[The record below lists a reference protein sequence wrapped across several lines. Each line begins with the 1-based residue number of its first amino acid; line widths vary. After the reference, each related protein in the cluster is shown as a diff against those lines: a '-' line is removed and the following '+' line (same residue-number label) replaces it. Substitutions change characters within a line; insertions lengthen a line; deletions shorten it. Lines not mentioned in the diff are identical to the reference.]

1 MKFRLSLLTLIII
14 LADFLALKLWLQP
27 PCEQLRPYFGREAV
41 AWGYLEPMTL
51 KLTEGRVSFVLQC
64 ESLQLGQQKL
74 AYTDKLRIYAA
85 GSSLPRAGRVRV
97 RGRMEE
103 LRSFANPGGMAM
115 ESYNWVQGYGGMLT
129 RASVEL
135 LLAEPRWVDRCALMN
150 LSLREKLLAAVPG
163 EAAAIL
169 SGMTLGGSGGLSD
182 TTRESIAANGL
193 SHLLSVSGTH
203 LLLLASFLRLLLGRL
218 LPRWQGACLAF
229 LLFFYA
235 CLCGLKP
242 PVLRAWGMTCMLLWG
257 RGREAD
263 REAVF
268 CLVCLLSL
276 LYQPVWLLDL
286 GFQLSFGAAAGLLW
300 LLPQLQLKLR
310 DLLPLPELLV
320 DGLAVTLAAQ
330 LGTLPLLLTNFSMLS
345 LVSLV
350 SNLVLVPVLELAT
363 ILTLLGM
370 GICYLWSPLGNLLW
384 EIAGWLVRQIM
395 LQATWL
401 QNLPGSTVVVGQL
414 PLFCSVLYY
423 AALGCWLD
431 LGSSKLLLRLERRIY
446 LGASC
451 LILVGCYVYQLCAPL
466 PVSIYFLDVG
476 QGDAAVVV
484 SGHRAAVIDTG
495 GLKGLDTGAR
505 IVAPFLRSLG
515 FNSVELLLPSHG
527 DSDHI
532 GGGAGL
538 ARNLGVK
545 HVVLPKEEF
554 AEEGWANMQALLC
567 HCGDAVVETARAGN
581 SYELGEATLRIL
593 SVPGEKATGNDA
605 STVVEVLDRS
615 TGQRALF
622 MGDCSGLREQE
633 LQGIGAYQVLKV
645 GHHGSKTSSSAEFLE
660 EVRPQLA
667 VISCGK
673 NNMYHHPHRETLERL
688 QQRGCHVLRT
698 DRQGCI
704 KVEFTDEGVRVQSW
718 REVS

>member
-1 MKFRLSLLTLIII
+1 MDL
-14 LADFLALKLWLQP
+14 LALKLWLEP

-41 AWGYLEPMTL
+41 AWGHLEPLTL
-51 KLTEGRVSFVLQC
+51 KLEEGRGSFVLQC
-64 ESLQLGQQKL
+64 ESLQLGAQSL
-74 AYTDKLRIYAA
+74 AYTDKLRVYATA
-85 GSSLPRAGRVRV
+85 SNLPRVGRVRV
-97 RGRMEE
+97 VGRLEE
-103 LRSFANPGGMAM
+103 LRSFANPGGMDM

-135 LLAEPRWVDRCALMN
+135 VTAEPRWMDRCALIN
-150 LSLREKLLAAVPG
+150 LSLRKKLIAAVPG
-163 EAAAIL
+163 EVAAVL

-203 LLLLASFLRLLLGRL
+203 LLLLAAFLRLLLGRL
-218 LPRWQGACLAF
+218 LPRWQGIALAL

-257 RGREAD
+257 GGREAD
-263 REAVF
+263 RGAVF

-310 DLLPLPELLV
+310 DLLPLPELLNA
-320 DGLAVTLAAQ
+320 GLAVTLAAQ
-330 LGTLPLLLTNFSMLS
+330 LGTLPLLLANFSVLS
-345 LVSLV
+345 LVSLL

-370 GICYLWSPLGNLLW
+370 GVCYIWTPLGNLLW
-384 EIAGWLVRQIM
+384 EMAAWLVRQIM
-395 LQATWL
+395 LQAAWL
-401 QNLPGSTVVVGQL
+401 QSLPGSTLVIGQL
-414 PLFCSVLYY
+414 PMFCSIVYY
-423 AALGCWLD
+423 GALGCWLD
-431 LGSSKLLLRLERRIY
+431 LGPLKLLTRLERRIY
-446 LGASC
+446 LGVSC
-451 LILVGCYVYQLCAPL
+451 LILAGCYAYQLYAPL

-505 IVAPFLRSLG
+505 IVAPFLHSLG

-538 ARNLGVK
+538 ARNVRVQ

-554 AEEGWANMQALLC
+554 AEEGLANMQALLR
-567 HCGDAVVETARAGN
+567 HCSAAIVETARSG
-581 SYELGEATLRIL
+581 SCYELGEATLRIL

-605 STVVEVLDRS
+605 STVVELFDRS
-615 TGQRALF
+615 TGQKALF
-622 MGDCSGLREQE
+622 MGDCSSLREQE
-633 LQGIGAYQVLKV
+633 LQGRGAYQVLKV
-645 GHHGSKTSSSAEFLE
+645 GHHGSKTSSSAEFLD
-660 EVRPQLA
+660 VVQPQLA

-688 QQRGCHVLRT
+688 QQRGCHILRT

-704 KVEFTDEGVRVQSW
+704 KVEFTGEGMRVQSW